1 MTRDDRIAST
11 GTALLAAALAALTL
25 AISLFK
31 YLDGDELEHIHST
44 WHVLNGRLPYVDFFE
59 HHHSL
64 LWYCLAPVL
73 AVTGPSVSA
82 VIVFRLAF
90 FLLTAAI
97 LWATYRLARACG
109 LARATAALSV
119 VLLASMTTFVNV
131 AIEIRPDVP
140 QILFGALSA
149 TCLVRLFRTRAA
161 RDAVLA
167 GVFAAVAFLFLQKAV
182 FLLLFY
188 PLLFAAQALRGRLPW
203 RLGLLLLGSFA
214 LACLPYYLSLAAT
227 RSLGDYAVTN
237 WLLNLDVG
245 AGRAKVSYLS
255 PFVIRDFAR
264 NAIFWALVLGA
275 AVTAVRRRLRVDYAL
290 PAVLGIGMLAVFV
303 ALNRVVDR
311 YVAAAVPFLAV
322 AAAAWLTEVLAAL
335 RLRGARALAAVVLVC
350 LVPGVA
356 MVRAAGRSN
365 APQLAQIQ
373 YVLDHS
379 QEGDRML
386 DEWRDFNLFRP
397 DMHYFW
403 FLTRP
408 GVRAYNRFA
417 GGRLADFDLCRE
429 IDRVKPKFVS
439 DRLGDL
445 ERCGLLGRYR
455 PAPFP
460 HVLERAGP

>member
-11 GTALLAAALAALTL
+11 GYALLAAAFGALTL

-31 YLDGDELEHIHST
+31 YLDGDEIEHVHST

-73 AVTGPSVSA
+73 AVTGQSASA
-82 VIVFRLAF
+82 VIAFRLIY

-97 LWATYRLARACG
+97 LWATYHLALACRPSRS
-109 LARATAALSV
+109 AAALSV
-119 VLLASMTTFVNV
+119 VLLASMTTFVYV
-131 AIEIRPDVP
+131 ATEIRPDVP
-140 QILFGALSA
+140 QILFGVLSA
-149 TCLVRLFRTRAA
+149 TCLARLFQTRAA

-167 GVFAAVAFLFLQKAV
+167 GMFAAVAFLFLQKAV

-188 PLLFAAQALRGRLPW
+188 PLLFGVQALRGRLPW

-214 LACLPYYLSLAAT
+214 LACLPYFLFLAAS
-227 RSLGDYAVTN
+227 RSLDDYVATN
-237 WLLNLDVG
+237 WLLNADLG
-245 AGRAKVSYLS
+245 SGRAKVSYLS
-255 PFVIRDFAR
+255 PFVIRDFTR
-264 NAIFWALVLGA
+264 NAIFWVLALGVV
-275 AVTAVRRRLRVDYAL
+275 VTAARRRLRVDYAV
-290 PAVLGIGMLAVFV
+290 PAALGIGMVAVVF

-311 YVAAAVPFLAV
+311 YMAAAVPFLAV
-322 AAAAWLTEVLAAL
+322 ASAAWLVDLFNA
-335 RLRGARALAAVVLVC
+335 RQLRGVQRLAILALVC
-350 LVPGVA
+350 LVPAVA
-356 MVRAAGRSN
+356 MVRAARRSN

-379 QEGDRML
+379 QAGDCML
-386 DEWRDFNLFRP
+386 DEWRDFNVFRP

-408 GVRAYNRFA
+408 GMPAYSRFT
-417 GGRLADFDLCRE
+417 GGRFADFDLCRE
-429 IDRVKPKFVS
+429 IGRVKPKFVS

-445 ERCGLLGRYR
+445 RRCGLLAGYR
-455 PAPFP
+455 PTPFP
-460 HVLERAGP
+460 HVLERARP